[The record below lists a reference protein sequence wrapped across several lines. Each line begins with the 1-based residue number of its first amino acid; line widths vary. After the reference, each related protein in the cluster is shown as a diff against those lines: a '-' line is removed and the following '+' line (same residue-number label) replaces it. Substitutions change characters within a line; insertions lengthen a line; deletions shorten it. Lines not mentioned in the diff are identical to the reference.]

1 MEKKRKVLYTMFT
14 KWSLSYVVIA
24 TMAIL
29 IISFCSI
36 QDSQALRAELEYT
49 NAVQLEMTRLQMD
62 RYVRSLRSFSS

>member
-36 QDSQALRAELEYT
+36 QYSQALRAELEYT
-49 NAVQLEMTRLQMD
+49 NAVQLEMTRL
-62 RYVRSLRSFSS
+62 LTL